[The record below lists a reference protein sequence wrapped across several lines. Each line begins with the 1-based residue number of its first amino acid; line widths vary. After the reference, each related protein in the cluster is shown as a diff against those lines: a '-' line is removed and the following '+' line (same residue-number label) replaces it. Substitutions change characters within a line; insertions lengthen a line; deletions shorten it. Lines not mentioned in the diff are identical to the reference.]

1 MSINQTLWKP
11 LAISAISI
19 LVTSAS
25 AFIMMADKPTV
36 NEVSKMIEKEAP
48 QSIKN
53 ELREI
58 KLTQKTIEISMAKQ
72 AVQLDQVLEK
82 LKSM

>member
-11 LAISAISI
+11 LAISTISI

-25 AFIMMADKPTV
+25 AFFMVANKPTV

-72 AVQLDQVLEK
+72 AVQLDQIVQK

>member
-1 MSINQTLWKP
+1 MSIDQTLWKP
-11 LAISAISI
+11 LAISTISI

-25 AFIMMADKPTV
+25 AFIMMVDKPTV

-72 AVQLDQVLEK
+72 AVQLDQMLQK